1 MNGNLSIIMSV
12 ILVTAAIL
20 TVQSLSMLQ
29 ISYAQSRLDA
39 NTQNTILNMHN
50 QERNAVRVPQVT
62 WSNSLATDA
71 QAWADHIVSLNL
83 RWDLCG
89 TPQDPN
95 FRQCPPHAPR
105 DQSRGQGENLAW
117 GYNTPVVSLA
127 QSWAN
132 EKSNYAPGTP
142 IAGNLAGPNGVY
154 GHYTQMVWSSTTQI
168 GCGIAQ
174 QQIGANVW
182 DMLVCRYSPGGN
194 IIGQPAYPVGA
205 QAVGEEETTLGD
217 QGAAQQDAG
226 APPAD
231 QAVVEE
237 EVQESEVIQE
247 VPQ

>member
-1 MNGNLSIIMSV
+1 MYSKISIIISV

-39 NTQNTILNMHN
+39 NTQNTILSMHN
-50 QERNAVRVPQVT
+50 RERTAVGVPQVT

-71 QAWADHIVSLNL
+71 QNWANYIVSLNL
-83 RWDLCG
+83 RLDICG
-89 TPQDPN
+89 DENLDPQG
-95 FRQCPPHAPR
+95 RQCPPH
-105 DQSRGQGENLAW
+105 QQGVGENLAW
-117 GYNTPVVSLA
+117 GYNTPVTTLA
-127 QSWAN
+127 ESWAN
-132 EKSNYAPGTP
+132 EKRNYVPGTP
-142 IAGNLAGPNGVY
+142 IDRNLGFPNVY

-174 QQIGANVW
+174 QTVGANNW
-182 DMLVCRYSPGGN
+182 DILVCRYSPQGN

-205 QAVGEEETTLGD
+205 RAVTDEETTLGMPPAVT
-217 QGAAQQDAG
+217 GEETAQ

-237 EVQESEVIQE
+237 EVQGDEFIQE
-247 VPQ
+247 VPPQ